1 MHHTSLPLL
10 RDVISMLCTGAEFI
24 MHLLRLCA
32 VEAESHCCWVPVVQ
46 EFMGRLLVLLL
57 QLVLTVDVARV
68 GTFAML
74 PNATMTPR
82 SLVPLEGDVSE
93 NEELMKMSGLMIYV
107 SQYILSL
114 PNRHG
119 VQCLSTTN
127 AVRVH
132 ASLLFCTSG
141 QIAAIEPQHW
151 PYVVSRAV
159 CYILHLNRPCAT
171 AAVNCVCM
179 ATCLCQ
185 LESGWHAGM
194 VSLC

>member
-1 MHHTSLPLL
+1 M
-10 RDVISMLCTGAEFI
+10 
-24 MHLLRLCA
+24 
-32 VEAESHCCWVPVVQ
+32 PVVP
-46 EFMGRLLVLLL
+46 EFLGMTRLLVLLL

-119 VQCLSTTN
+119 VHCLSTTN
-127 AVRVH
+127 DVRVR
-132 ASLLFCTSG
+132 ACT
-141 QIAAIEPQHW
+141 I
-151 PYVVSRAV
+151 VVLHIRTDCSHRTTTLAV
-159 CYILHLNRPCAT
+159 CCEQSCLLHT
-171 AAVNCVCM
+171 ASEQDLCHSS
-179 ATCLCQ
+179 CQ
-185 LESGWHAGM
+185 LCLHGHLL
-194 VSLC
+194 VPT